1 MEEDHLERVSTG
13 LSGLDEILHGGL
25 IRQRAYLV
33 RGGPGTG
40 KTILGLH
47 FLAAGASAGERTL
60 LITIDEPADRIQ
72 QNARS
77 VHLDLS
83 KVAFLDLSPSSEF
96 FTKAQ
101 SYDIFT
107 PAEVER
113 EPTTNQIVQRIDK
126 LAPQRVFL
134 ETLTQLRY
142 FTPDAFQFHKQV
154 LSLLRFLQEHGATVL
169 FSSESSPSTPDD
181 GLQFMSDGVISL
193 ELSLDGR
200 CLSVTKFR
208 GSDMEAGSHSLRL
221 TDRGMEVF
229 PRLLPEAH
237 GRPFIAS
244 RVRSGVPELD
254 EMLRG
259 GLTSGMTTLIT
270 GPSGVGKTSMGV
282 QFMKEAAGRGERSV
296 IYLFEESMYSL
307 IERSEA
313 INIPVR
319 AMLERG
325 TLSLVEVEPLIYSAD
340 EFAHLV
346 RNEVEQHDV
355 RIVMIDS
362 IAGYNLC
369 IRGKELIAHM
379 YALTRYLK
387 NMGVTALLVNEI
399 EAITG
404 EFRLSE
410 LGISYLADN
419 IIFLRYLET
428 RGELRK
434 AVGVLKQRMSD
445 FERSLREL
453 EITQYGIKVG
463 APLANLRGI
472 LGGTPEFLPPPG

>member
-1 MEEDHLERVSTG
+1 MEENQLDRVTTG
-13 LSGLDEILHGGL
+13 LSGLDDILHGGL

-47 FLAAGASAGERTL
+47 FLTSGARAGERTL
-60 LITIDEPADRIQ
+60 LITIDEPADRIR

-77 VHLDLS
+77 IHLDLS
-83 KVAFLDLSPSSEF
+83 EVAFLDLSPSSEF
-96 FTKAQ
+96 FTRAQ
-101 SYDIFT
+101 SYDIFS

-154 LSLLRFLQEHGATVL
+154 LSLLRFLQERGATVL
-169 FSSESSPSTPDD
+169 FSSESSPSNPDD

-193 ELSLDGR
+193 DLSSDGR
-200 CLSVTKFR
+200 SLSVTKFR
-208 GSDMEAGSHSLRL
+208 GSDMRAGSHSLRL
-221 TDRGMEVF
+221 SDQGMEVF

-237 GRPFIAS
+237 GRPFVAS
-244 RVRSGVPELD
+244 RARSGVPALD
-254 EMLRG
+254 EMLCG
-259 GLTSGMTTLIT
+259 GLTSGMATLIT

-346 RNEVEQHDV
+346 RDEVERHDV

-369 IRGKELIAHM
+369 IRGKELIAHI

-387 NMGVTALLVNEI
+387 NMGVTTLLVNEV
-399 EAITG
+399 ESITG

-445 FERSLREL
+445 FQRSLREL
-453 EITQYGIKVG
+453 EITRDGIKVG
-463 APLANLRGI
+463 ASLTNLRGI
-472 LGGTPEFLPPPG
+472 LSGTPGYLPPPG